1 MLNIFEKKKLILTEW
16 DNSPESKKNFKKA
29 IKKLKAE
36 NIPFIIVEKRLINE
50 LGKKVYISYS
60 VSMDTVLLITVI
72 LALLNADKILK
83 LLGQTQQ
90 FELMMR
96 VCRTPSDALYG
107 IVKIGAMYSWRV
119 VGSVQQAASLCVT
132 AMF

>member
-1 MLNIFEKKKLILTEW
+1 MHLFSKNGVADDFFMYNNIMLNKKEETKMLNIFEKKKLILTEW
-16 DNSPESKKNFKKA
+16 DSSPESKKNFKKA

-60 VSMDTVLLITVI
+60 VVMDTILLITVI

-83 LLGQTQQ
+83 VL
-90 FELMMR
+90 
-96 VCRTPSDALYG
+96 S
-107 IVKIGAMYSWRV
+107 
-119 VGSVQQAASLCVT
+119 
-132 AMF
+132 

>member
-1 MLNIFEKKKLILTEW
+1 MHLFFKNGVADDFFMYNNIMLNKKGVNKMLNIFEKKKLILTEW
-16 DNSPESKKNFKKA
+16 DSSPESKKNFKKA

-60 VSMDTVLLITVI
+60 VVMDTILLITVI

-83 LLGQTQQ
+83 VL
-90 FELMMR
+90 
-96 VCRTPSDALYG
+96 S
-107 IVKIGAMYSWRV
+107 
-119 VGSVQQAASLCVT
+119 
-132 AMF
+132 